1 MKKHITLLFSFLIL
15 VGSLVAGS
23 LSEGAPKLSIQKAL
37 ELIQEKME
45 KEKLNELYFV
55 DSVKYID
62 FNKSEVHWKAR
73 YMTEH
78 TQLEPNTILPIHK
91 YVVVYMDGETKLIE
105 EEGIPRRRVPFANE
119 VTHKHE

>member
-78 TQLEPNTILPIHK
+78 TQLEPNTTLPI
-91 YVVVYMDGETKLIE
+91 YVRDRCWVLRCG
-105 EEGIPRRRVPFANE
+105 
-119 VTHKHE
+119 